1 MLIDSKVP
9 HNKKRNVGLVYEFIV
24 RDVTRATLA
33 NDQDRIKRGKDIL
46 KEYFSKNSQLLLELK
61 AFKKLQNANFSCQET
76 ALRFMDSIKTEV
88 KLNHKKLD
96 VEKTALIHEINKN
109 LNSNGEFFNQFV
121 PDYKSFATIQTV
133 LNSWTNPEYIK
144 ENHSFVHTLED
155 KLLVYLTTP
164 KQLLDTKQ
172 EIDLNKTDNKL
183 VVSLMQKKFE
193 EKYGKL
199 MNERQKNILREFIMD
214 DKEKLV
220 SYLQEAKEYI
230 AQEIHD
236 KPSFKALYEELN
248 NVEPA
253 PEDAHCSFFIGVLD
267 IVRTYKGEI

>member
-1 MLIDSKVP
+1 MLIDNKVP

-24 RDVTRATLA
+24 RDITKASLA
-33 NDQDRIKRGKDIL
+33 NDQNRINLGKEIL

-61 AFKKLQNANFSCQET
+61 AFKKLQNGNFSCKET
-76 ALRFMDSIKTEV
+76 AIRFMDSVKLET

-109 LNSNGEFFNQFV
+109 LNSNGDFFNQFV

-133 LNSWTNPEYIK
+133 LNSWTNQDYIK
-144 ENHSFVHTLED
+144 ENHSFIHTLED

-164 KQLLDTKQ
+164 KQNIELK
-172 EIDLNKTDNKL
+172 ENIDLAKTDNKL

-199 MNERQKNILREFIMD
+199 MDERQKNILREFIMD
-214 DKEKLV
+214 DKDKLV
-220 SYLQEAKEYI
+220 GFLKEAKEYI
-230 AQEIHD
+230 VREIKD
-236 KPSFKALYEELN
+236 KPNFKELYEELSH
-248 NVEPA
+248 VEPA
-253 PEDAHCSFFIGVLD
+253 PEDSQCSFFIGVLD

>member
-1 MLIDSKVP
+1 MLIDNKVP

-33 NDQDRIKRGKDIL
+33 NDQDRIKLGKEIL

-76 ALRFMDSIKTEV
+76 AIRFMDSVKLET

-109 LNSNGEFFNQFV
+109 LNTTGEFFNQFV

-155 KLLVYLTTP
+155 KLLVYLTAP
-164 KQLLDTKQ
+164 KQPNDLKP
-172 EIDLNKTDNKL
+172 EINLHENNTKL
-183 VVSLMQKKFE
+183 VTSLMHKKFE

-199 MNERQKNILREFIMD
+199 MNDRQKNILREFILD
-214 DKEKLV
+214 DKEKLL
-220 SYLQEAKEYI
+220 SHLKEAKQYI
-230 AQEIHD
+230 VEEIKD
-236 KPSFKALYEELN
+236 KSNFKELYEEIN
-248 NVEPA
+248 HVEPA
-253 PEDAHCSFFIGVLD
+253 PEDSQCSFFIGVLD
-267 IVRTYKGEI
+267 IIRSYHGEV

>member
-1 MLIDSKVP
+1 MLIDNKVP

-24 RDVTRATLA
+24 RDITKASLS
-33 NDQDRIKRGKDIL
+33 NDQNRINLGKNIL
-46 KEYFSKNSQLLLELK
+46 KEYFSRNSELLLELK
-61 AFKKLQNANFSCQET
+61 AFKKLQNANFSCKET
-76 ALRFMDSIKTEV
+76 ALRFMDSVKAET

-109 LNSNGEFFNQFV
+109 LNTTGEFFNQFV

-133 LNSWTNPEYIK
+133 LNSWTNTEYVK

-155 KLLVYLTTP
+155 KLLVQLTTP
-164 KQLLDTKQ
+164 RQS
-172 EIDLNKTDNKL
+172 IDLKQNLSLADTDNKL

-214 DKEKLV
+214 DKDNLLAFLK
-220 SYLQEAKEYI
+220 EAKQY
-230 AQEIHD
+230 AMQEIKD
-236 KPSFKALYEELN
+236 KPNFKELYEELSH
-248 NVEPA
+248 VEPA
-253 PEDAHCSFFIGVLD
+253 PEDSQCSFFIGVLD
-267 IVRTYKGEI
+267 IIRTYKGEI